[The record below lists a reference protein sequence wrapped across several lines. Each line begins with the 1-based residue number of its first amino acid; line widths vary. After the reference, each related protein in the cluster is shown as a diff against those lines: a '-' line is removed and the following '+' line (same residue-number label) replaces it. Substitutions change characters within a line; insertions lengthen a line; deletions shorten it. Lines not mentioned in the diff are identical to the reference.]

1 MAILIFSWEK
11 WSDLRKS
18 GNIGRI
24 ATRQKKSLHG
34 VLFIPVFIGNV
45 FAGIISGVVYQNMAD
60 KVMITRQ
67 FVAEKGLHLPDGL
80 SNNAYFDHVA
90 QQVNLTPHELTN
102 LLWNE
107 YSPSDIWMVIL
118 AIGLGTTLLLYIY
131 DRVINKT
138 KR

>member
-1 MAILIFSWEK
+1 MGYS
-11 WSDLRKS
+11 
-18 GNIGRI
+18 
-24 ATRQKKSLHG
+24 
-34 VLFIPVFIGNV
+34 FIPVFIGNV
-45 FAGIISGVVYQNMAD
+45 FAGIISGAVYQNMAD

-67 FVAEKGLHLPDGL
+67 FVAEKGLQLPDGL

>member
-1 MAILIFSWEK
+1 MCLLTAGCEM
-11 WSDLRKS
+11 KS
-18 GNIGRI
+18 RS
-24 ATRQKKSLHG
+24 AVRVKLS
-34 VLFIPVFIGNV
+34 VR
-45 FAGIISGVVYQNMAD
+45 AA
-60 KVMITRQ
+60 VMKT
-67 FVAEKGLHLPDGL
+67 L
-80 SNNAYFDHVA
+80 YFDHVA

>member
-1 MAILIFSWEK
+1 MPESSPVQFRL
-11 WSDLRKS
+11 
-18 GNIGRI
+18 
-24 ATRQKKSLHG
+24 KKVEQLENDG
-34 VLFIPVFIGNV
+34 VRLLYTV
-45 FAGIISGVVYQNMAD
+45 
-60 KVMITRQ
+60 TRQ
-67 FVAEKGLHLPDGL
+67 FVTEKGLQLPDGL

-90 QQVNLTPHELTN
+90 QQVNLTPNELTN